1 MSTEPKIKSETKI
14 HYTQQWVNLNVYK
27 AMVACSRSRP
37 DLDVKVKELVWDD
50 ELPLIK
56 IQFNPLLCVMDF
68 GVSFLFGISN
78 LYRSAGSDTGSF
90 NLIN

>member
-1 MSTEPKIKSETKI
+1 MSTEPKTKSEAKI

-37 DLDVKVKELVWDD
+37 DLDVKVKELEWDD

-56 IQFNPLLCVMDF
+56 IQLVF
-68 GVSFLFGISN
+68 SN
-78 LYRSAGSDTGSF
+78 VGKNQYIERLVQFCILSMSDYLVTRCES
-90 NLIN
+90 L

>member
-56 IQFNPLLCVMDF
+56 IQLIF
-68 GVSFLFGISN
+68 SN
-78 LYRSAGSDTGSF
+78 VGKNQYIERLVQFCILSMSDYLVTRCES
-90 NLIN
+90 L

>member
-56 IQFNPLLCVMDF
+56 IQLIF
-68 GVSFLFGISN
+68 SN
-78 LYRSAGSDTGSF
+78 VGKNQYIERLVQFCILSMSDYLVTRFES
-90 NLIN
+90 L